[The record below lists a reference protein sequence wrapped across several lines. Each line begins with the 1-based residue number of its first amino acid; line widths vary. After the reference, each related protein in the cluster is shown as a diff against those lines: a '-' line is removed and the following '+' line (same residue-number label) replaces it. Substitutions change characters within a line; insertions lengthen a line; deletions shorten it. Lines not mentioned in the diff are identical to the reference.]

1 MLTPRQLYI
10 SYSLSPC
17 NVDFEYGGIGIG
29 TPYSLPRL
37 IKFLKHLKYPC
48 IESAPRISEIKDTGQ
63 RRIGIPYKFLSKI
76 DAEAFCEIQPAITS
90 GSSHAVRNAVDI
102 TRACDIEISKN
113 YAAWES
119 RTATEY
125 IEHFGGNSLVDCL
138 MVLGPDLVSDETAQ
152 FRATGCGIMTCLP
165 NTQYG
170 AAGAAHA
177 CEKRPG
183 EMTPKCRSCKACT
196 SDPPDPTDPCCN
208 PGSCEDNIN
217 KCCGGILTNRDDF
230 SFWVPSDDNYFS
242 GNQLDG
248 FIDKLLKHVGI
259 LKRKSYGGYGN
270 FIDNSGP
277 NFYGCRDDVFLK
289 YFQSINGYDYTNSTD
304 LPQTDPP
311 SMRIDRC
318 RSICMVN
325 YSDMNKNI
333 NMIKDLIYNGY
344 GLVLMTNVGFPDSRD
359 STGLTYPD
367 KIWYHSYSIIGY
379 DDTRLKYP
387 ECVYL
392 LANSWGEWNSGGEP
406 FWGPIPKGSFLVT
419 ESHLRAMISFNQSP
433 SYKGC
438 KSRYCPPPCDDPFII
453 AQYAGCTE
461 DSSCVPFECT
471 DRQRAFGLVFA
482 LSTTAGFPKRNLNYK
497 QFLPINNIRSLNS
510 PTELFFRS

>member
-1 MLTPRQLYI
+1 MLTPRQLYL
-10 SYSLSPC
+10 SYSLNPC
-17 NVDFEYGGIGIG
+17 ILGSESGGVGLG

-48 IESAPRISEIKDTGQ
+48 IESTPNIENIRDTGKQ
-63 RRIGIPYKFLSKI
+63 RIGIPYKFLCRV
-76 DAEAFCEIQPAITS
+76 DAEAFCEIQPTISS
-90 GSSHAVRNAVDI
+90 GSSHAVRNSVDI
-102 TRACDIEISKN
+102 TRACDLEVSNN
-113 YAAWES
+113 YSLWQS

-125 IEHFGGNSLVDCL
+125 IQHFGGNSLVDCL
-138 MVLGPDLVSDETAQ
+138 MTLGPDLVSDETAQ
-152 FRATGCGIMTCLP
+152 SRATGCGIMTCLP

-170 AAGAAHA
+170 AAGALHS
-177 CEKRPG
+177 CTKLMG
-183 EMTPKCRSCKACT
+183 ELTAKCRSCKTCN
-196 SDPPDPTDPCCN
+196 SDPPDPLDPCCN
-208 PGSCEDNIN
+208 PGNCTEYTN
-217 KCCGGILTNRDDF
+217 KCCGGIITDRDDF

-248 FIDKLLKHVGI
+248 FVGKILKHIGI

-289 YFQSINGYDYTNSTD
+289 YFQSINGYNYTDDTII
-304 LPQTDPP
+304 PQTTPP
-311 SMRIDRC
+311 ATRIDRC
-318 RSICMVN
+318 RSICMIN
-325 YSDMNKNI
+325 YTDMNRNI
-333 NMIKDLIYNGY
+333 GMIKDLIYNGY
-344 GLVLMTNVGFPDSRD
+344 GIVLMTNVGFPDFRD
-359 STGLTYPD
+359 STGLSYPD

-379 DDTRLKYP
+379 DDTKLQYP

-392 LANSWGEWNSGGEP
+392 LSNSWGEWNSGGEP

-419 ESHLRAMISFNQSP
+419 ESHLRSMISFNQSP

-438 KSRYCPPPCDDPFII
+438 KARYCPPPCTNPSE
-453 AQYAGCTE
+453 YAACSE

-482 LSTTAGFPKRNLNYK
+482 LSTTEGFTKRTLNYK
-497 QFLPINNIRSLNS
+497 QFLPINKLRSLNQPS
-510 PTELFFRS
+510 ELFFKSY